1 MHEVGFLMQAFVF
14 LAAAVIA
21 VPIAARLGLGSVLG
35 YLCAGAVIGPFALGL
50 IGQDIEEVM
59 HFAEFGVVMMLFLV
73 GLELDPSLL
82 WRMRMPIVGMG
93 GLQVVLTTGA
103 ITSIAWQ
110 FTYSWQHALI
120 IGMVLSLSS
129 TAIVLQTLNEKGLMK
144 NESGQSAFAVL
155 LFQDIAV
162 IPMLALLPLLAVT
175 EVGTFSDKHL
185 LPGWQ
190 SALLVL
196 GVVVGIVVV
205 GRWLSRSVFRI
216 IAQTR
221 LREMFTAT
229 ALLLVVGI
237 AVLMEQVGLS
247 PALGTF
253 VAGVVLAN
261 SEYRHELEAE
271 VEPFKGLLLAL
282 FFISVGASIDFALLA
297 AEPLVIMAMVGA
309 LVLVKMVI
317 LLVLGKVFG
326 LTSRSNAIFTFS
338 LAQGGEFAFVLFSYA
353 SAQDVLPQTIIQPLT
368 LVVALSMALTPLLF
382 VINERL
388 VLPRLGV
395 KSQAGSRP
403 LDALEKAEGK
413 AILVGFGRFGQIVGR
428 LLRMNGFEITVLEHD
443 AQQVDLVRSFGHK
456 VYYGDAARMD
466 LLETAGIDEVD
477 LLVLAIDDHAR
488 MLKTIHQV
496 KRHHP
501 QIKILARAAGR
512 REAAEL
518 IHAGAD
524 HIERETFDSALSMG
538 RKALSLMGF
547 RAYQAQRAA
556 QLFKHHDKKSL
567 YALSE
572 VIEDDKKYITVAKQH
587 ATDLEK
593 VLRSDDQA
601 NTDLDDRGW
610 ESGS

>member
-1 MHEVGFLMQAFVF
+1 MHEAGFLMQAFVF

-73 GLELDPSLL
+73 GLELDPSKL
-82 WRMRMPIVGMG
+82 WRMRVPIVGMG
-93 GLQVVLTTGA
+93 GLQVV
-103 ITSIAWQ
+103 ITSAVIAGIALV
-110 FTYSWQHALI
+110 YLDNWQHAVVV
-120 IGMVLSLSS
+120 GMVLSLSS

-144 NESGQSAFAVL
+144 NDSGQSAFAVL

-162 IPMLALLPLLAVT
+162 IPMLAVLPLLAVA
-175 EVGTFSDKHL
+175 EVGTFSDKHN
-185 LPGWQ
+185 LPGYQ
-190 SALLVL
+190 SALMVL
-196 GVVVGIVVV
+196 GAVVGIVVV

-216 IAQTR
+216 IAETR

-229 ALLLVVGI
+229 ALFLVVGI
-237 AVLMEQVGLS
+237 ALLMEHIGLS

-282 FFISVGASIDFALLA
+282 FFISVGASIDFALLM
-297 AEPLVIMAMVGA
+297 ENPWPILAMVGG
-309 LVLVKMVI
+309 LVLVKLVV
-317 LLVLGKVFG
+317 LLILGKAFG
-326 LTSRSNAIFTFS
+326 LSSRSNAIFTFS
-338 LAQGGEFAFVLFSYA
+338 LAQAGEFAFVLFSFA
-353 SAQDVLPQTIIQPLT
+353 AARDVLPAYIIDPLT

-388 VLPRLGV
+388 VLPRLRGA
-395 KSQAGSRP
+395 K
-403 LDALEKAEGK
+403 ALERAHDAIKEPEGK

-443 AQQVDLVRSFGHK
+443 AAQVDLVRNFGHK

-466 LLETAGIDEVD
+466 LLETAGIEDVD
-477 LLVLAIDDHAR
+477 LLVLAIDDHQR

-501 QIKILARAAGR
+501 DIKILARAAGR

-518 IHAGAD
+518 LHAGAD

-567 YALSE
+567 FALSE
-572 VIEDDKKYITVAKQH
+572 VIEDDKKYLTVAKQH

-593 VLRSDDQA
+593 VLKSDDQA
-601 NTDLDDRGW
+601 NTELDDRGW
-610 ESGS
+610 DSGS

>member
-1 MHEVGFLMQAFVF
+1 MAEAGFLAQAFSF

-50 IGQDIEEVM
+50 IGQDIDEVM

-73 GLELDPSLL
+73 GLELDPSKL
-82 WRMRMPIVGMG
+82 WRMRMPIIGMG
-93 GLQVVLTTGA
+93 GLQVVLTSAA
-103 ITSIAWQ
+103 IAGIAAI
-110 FTYSWQHALI
+110 YLDNWQHAVVV
-120 IGMVLSLSS
+120 GMVLSLSS
-129 TAIVLQTLNEKGLMK
+129 TAIVLQTLNEKGLMR
-144 NESGQSAFAVL
+144 NDSGQSAFAVL

-162 IPMLALLPLLAVT
+162 IPMLAILPLLAVS
-175 EVGTFSDKHL
+175 EVGTFSDKHN

-190 SALLVL
+190 SALMVL
-196 GVVVGIVVV
+196 GVVIGIVLV
-205 GRWLSRSVFRI
+205 GRWLSRSAFRI

-229 ALLLVVGI
+229 ALFLVVGI
-237 AVLMEQVGLS
+237 ALLMEHIGLS

-282 FFISVGASIDFALLA
+282 FFISVGASIDFGLFM
-297 AEPLVIMAMVGA
+297 AEPLPVLAMVGG
-309 LVLVKMVI
+309 LVLVKLVI
-317 LLVLGKVFG
+317 LLILGKLFG
-326 LTSRSNAIFTFS
+326 LSSRSNAIFTFS
-338 LAQGGEFAFVLFSYA
+338 LAQGGEFAFVLFSFA
-353 SAQDVLPQTIIQPLT
+353 SAQDVLPAYIIEPLT

-382 VINERL
+382 VINEKL
-388 VLPRLGV
+388 VLPRLGGQQ
-395 KSQAGSRP
+395 QARP
-403 LDALEKAEGK
+403 HDAIDHAEGK

-456 VYYGDAARMD
+456 VFYGDAARID
-466 LLETAGIDEVD
+466 LLDAAGIADAT
-477 LLVLAIDDHAR
+477 LLVLAIDDHER
-488 MLKTIHQV
+488 MLQTIEQV

-501 QIKILARAAGR
+501 SVKILARAAGR

-538 RKALSLMGF
+538 RQALTIMGF

-556 QLFKHHDKKSL
+556 KLFKHHDEKSL

-572 VIEDDKKYITVAKQH
+572 VLEDDRKYITMAKQH
-587 ATDLEK
+587 AVDLEK

-601 NTDLDDRGW
+601 NTELDDRGW
-610 ESGS
+610 DAQ

>member
-1 MHEVGFLMQAFVF
+1 MAEAGFLAQAFIF

-50 IGQDIEEVM
+50 IGQDIDEVM

-73 GLELDPSLL
+73 GLELDPSKL
-82 WRMRMPIVGMG
+82 WRMRMPIIGMG
-93 GLQVVLTTGA
+93 GLQVVLTSAA
-103 ITSIAWQ
+103 IAGIAAI
-110 FTYSWQHALI
+110 YLDNWQHAVGV
-120 IGMVLSLSS
+120 GMVLSLSA
-129 TAIVLQTLNEKGLMK
+129 TAIVLQTLNEKGLMR
-144 NESGQSAFAVL
+144 NDSGQSAFAVL

-162 IPMLALLPLLAVT
+162 IPMLAILPLLAVS
-175 EVGTFSDKHL
+175 EVGTFSDKHN

-190 SALLVL
+190 SALMVL
-196 GVVVGIVVV
+196 GVVIGIVLV
-205 GRWLSRSVFRI
+205 GRWLSRSAFRI

-229 ALLLVVGI
+229 ALFLVVGI
-237 AVLMEQVGLS
+237 ALLMEHIGLS

-282 FFISVGASIDFALLA
+282 FFISVGASIDFGLFM
-297 AEPLVIMAMVGA
+297 AEPLPVLAMVGG
-309 LVLVKMVI
+309 LVLVKLVI
-317 LLVLGKVFG
+317 LLILGKLFG
-326 LTSRSNAIFTFS
+326 LSSRSNAIFTFS
-338 LAQGGEFAFVLFSYA
+338 LAQGGEFAFVLFSFA
-353 SAQDVLPQTIIQPLT
+353 SAQDVLPAYIIEPLT

-382 VINERL
+382 VINEKL
-388 VLPRLGV
+388 VLPRLGGQQ
-395 KSQAGSRP
+395 QARP
-403 LDALEKAEGK
+403 HDAIDHAEGK

-456 VYYGDAARMD
+456 VFYGDAARID
-466 LLETAGIDEVD
+466 LLDAAGIADAT
-477 LLVLAIDDHAR
+477 LLVLAIDDHER
-488 MLKTIHQV
+488 MLQTIEQV

-501 QIKILARAAGR
+501 SVKILARAAGR

-538 RKALSLMGF
+538 RQALTIMGF

-556 QLFKHHDKKSL
+556 KLFKHHDEKSL

-572 VIEDDKKYITVAKQH
+572 VLEDDRKYITMAKQH
-587 ATDLEK
+587 AVDLEK

-601 NTDLDDRGW
+601 NTELDDRGW
-610 ESGS
+610 DAQ

>member
-1 MHEVGFLMQAFVF
+1 MAEAGFLAQAFIF

-50 IGQDIEEVM
+50 IGQDIDEVM

-73 GLELDPSLL
+73 GLELDPSKL
-82 WRMRMPIVGMG
+82 WRMRMPIIGMG
-93 GLQVVLTTGA
+93 GLQVVLTSAA
-103 ITSIAWQ
+103 IAGIAAI
-110 FTYSWQHALI
+110 YLDNWQHAVVV
-120 IGMVLSLSS
+120 GMVLSLSS
-129 TAIVLQTLNEKGLMK
+129 TAIVLQTLNEKGLMR
-144 NESGQSAFAVL
+144 NDSGQSAFAVL

-162 IPMLALLPLLAVT
+162 IPMLAILPLLAVS
-175 EVGTFSDKHL
+175 EVGTFSDKHN

-190 SALLVL
+190 SALMVL
-196 GVVVGIVVV
+196 GVVIGIVLV
-205 GRWLSRSVFRI
+205 GRWLSRSAFRI

-229 ALLLVVGI
+229 ALFLVVGI
-237 AVLMEQVGLS
+237 ALLMEHIGLS

-282 FFISVGASIDFALLA
+282 FFISVGASIDFGLFM
-297 AEPLVIMAMVGA
+297 AEPLPVLAMVGG
-309 LVLVKMVI
+309 LVLVKLVI
-317 LLVLGKVFG
+317 LLLLGKLFG
-326 LTSRSNAIFTFS
+326 LSSRSNAIFTFS
-338 LAQGGEFAFVLFSYA
+338 LAQGGEFAFVLFSFA
-353 SAQDVLPQTIIQPLT
+353 SAQDVLPAYIIEPLT

-382 VINERL
+382 VINEKL
-388 VLPRLGV
+388 VLPRLGGQQ
-395 KSQAGSRP
+395 QARP
-403 LDALEKAEGK
+403 HDAIDHAEGK

-456 VYYGDAARMD
+456 VFYGDAARID
-466 LLETAGIDEVD
+466 LLDAAGIADAT
-477 LLVLAIDDHAR
+477 LLVLAIDDHER
-488 MLKTIHQV
+488 MLQTIEQV

-501 QIKILARAAGR
+501 SVKILARAAGR

-538 RKALSLMGF
+538 RQALTIMGF

-556 QLFKHHDKKSL
+556 KLFKHHDEKSL

-572 VIEDDKKYITVAKQH
+572 VLEDDRKYITMAKQH
-587 ATDLEK
+587 AVDLEK

-601 NTDLDDRGW
+601 NTELDDRGW
-610 ESGS
+610 DAQ

>member
-1 MHEVGFLMQAFVF
+1 MAEAGFLAQAFIF

-50 IGQDIEEVM
+50 IGQDIDEVM

-73 GLELDPSLL
+73 GLELDPSKL
-82 WRMRMPIVGMG
+82 WRMRMPIIGMG
-93 GLQVVLTTGA
+93 GLQVVLTSAA
-103 ITSIAWQ
+103 IAGIAAI
-110 FTYSWQHALI
+110 YLDNWQHAVVV
-120 IGMVLSLSS
+120 GMVLSLSS
-129 TAIVLQTLNEKGLMK
+129 TAIVLQTLNEKGLMR
-144 NESGQSAFAVL
+144 NDSGQSAFAVL

-162 IPMLALLPLLAVT
+162 IPMLAILPLLAVS
-175 EVGTFSDKHL
+175 EVGTFSDKHN

-190 SALLVL
+190 SALMVL
-196 GVVVGIVVV
+196 GVVIGIVLV
-205 GRWLSRSVFRI
+205 GRWLSRSAFRI

-229 ALLLVVGI
+229 ALFLVVGI
-237 AVLMEQVGLS
+237 ALLMEHIGLS

-282 FFISVGASIDFALLA
+282 FFISVGASIDFGLFM
-297 AEPLVIMAMVGA
+297 AEPLPVLAMVGG
-309 LVLVKMVI
+309 LVLVKLVI
-317 LLVLGKVFG
+317 LLILGKLFG
-326 LTSRSNAIFTFS
+326 LSSRSNAIFTFS
-338 LAQGGEFAFVLFSYA
+338 LAQGGEFAFVLFSFA
-353 SAQDVLPQTIIQPLT
+353 SAQDVLPAYIIEPLT
-368 LVVALSMALTPLLF
+368 LVF
-382 VINERL
+382 VINEKL
-388 VLPRLGV
+388 VLPRLGGQQ
-395 KSQAGSRP
+395 QARP
-403 LDALEKAEGK
+403 HDAIDHAEGK

-456 VYYGDAARMD
+456 VFYGDAARID
-466 LLETAGIDEVD
+466 LLDAAGIADAT
-477 LLVLAIDDHAR
+477 LLVLAIDDHER
-488 MLKTIHQV
+488 MLQTIEQV

-501 QIKILARAAGR
+501 SVKILARAAGR

-538 RKALSLMGF
+538 RQALTIMGF

-556 QLFKHHDKKSL
+556 KLFKHHDEKSL

-572 VIEDDKKYITVAKQH
+572 VLEDDRKYITMAKQH
-587 ATDLEK
+587 AVDLEK

-601 NTDLDDRGW
+601 NTELDDRGW
-610 ESGS
+610 DAQ

>member
-1 MHEVGFLMQAFVF
+1 MAEAGFLAQAFIF

-50 IGQDIEEVM
+50 IGQDIDEVM

-73 GLELDPSLL
+73 GLELDPSKL
-82 WRMRMPIVGMG
+82 WRMRMPIIGMG
-93 GLQVVLTTGA
+93 GLQVVLTSAA
-103 ITSIAWQ
+103 IAGIAAI
-110 FTYSWQHALI
+110 YLDNWQHAVVV
-120 IGMVLSLSS
+120 GMVLSLSS
-129 TAIVLQTLNEKGLMK
+129 TAIVLQTLNEKGLMR
-144 NESGQSAFAVL
+144 NDSGQSAFAVL

-162 IPMLALLPLLAVT
+162 IPMLAILPLLAVS
-175 EVGTFSDKHL
+175 EVGTFSDKHN

-190 SALLVL
+190 SALMVL
-196 GVVVGIVVV
+196 GVVIGIVLV
-205 GRWLSRSVFRI
+205 GRWLSRSAFRI

-229 ALLLVVGI
+229 ALFLVVGI
-237 AVLMEQVGLS
+237 ALLMEHIGLS

-282 FFISVGASIDFALLA
+282 FFISVGASIDFGLFM
-297 AEPLVIMAMVGA
+297 AEPLPVLAMVGG
-309 LVLVKMVI
+309 LVLVKLVI
-317 LLVLGKVFG
+317 LLILGKLFG
-326 LTSRSNAIFTFS
+326 LSSRSNAIFTFS
-338 LAQGGEFAFVLFSYA
+338 LAQGGEFAFVLFSFA
-353 SAQDVLPQTIIQPLT
+353 SAQDVLPAYIIEPLT

-382 VINERL
+382 VINEKL
-388 VLPRLGV
+388 VLPRLGGQQ
-395 KSQAGSRP
+395 QARP
-403 LDALEKAEGK
+403 HDAIDHAEGK

-456 VYYGDAARMD
+456 VFYGDAARID
-466 LLETAGIDEVD
+466 LLDAAGIADAT
-477 LLVLAIDDHAR
+477 LLVLAIDDHER
-488 MLKTIHQV
+488 MLQTIEQV

-501 QIKILARAAGR
+501 SVKILARAAGR

-538 RKALSLMGF
+538 RQALTIMGF

-556 QLFKHHDKKSL
+556 KLFKHHDEKSL

-572 VIEDDKKYITVAKQH
+572 VLEDDRKYITMAKQH
-587 ATDLEK
+587 AVDLEK

-601 NTDLDDRGW
+601 NTELDDRGW
-610 ESGS
+610 DAQ

>member
-1 MHEVGFLMQAFVF
+1 MHEAGFLSQAFVF

-73 GLELDPSLL
+73 GLELDPAKL
-82 WRMRMPIVGMG
+82 WRMRIPIVGMG
-93 GLQVVLTTGA
+93 GLQVVLTTAVVAG
-103 ITSIAWQ
+103 IAT
-110 FTYSWQHALI
+110 FYLDNWQHALVV
-120 IGMVLSLSS
+120 GMILSLSS

-144 NESGQSAFAVL
+144 NDSGQSAFAVL

-162 IPMLALLPLLAVT
+162 IPMLAILPLLAVA
-175 EVGTFSDKHL
+175 EVGTFSDKHNM
-185 LPGWQ
+185 PGWQ
-190 SALLVL
+190 SALMVL

-205 GRWLSRSVFRI
+205 GRWLSRSAFRV

-229 ALLLVVGI
+229 ALFLVVGI
-237 AVLMEQVGLS
+237 ALLMEHIGLS

-282 FFISVGASIDFALLA
+282 FFISVGASIDFGLLM
-297 AEPLVIMAMVGA
+297 EDPWPILIMVGV
-309 LVLVKMVI
+309 LVLVKLLI
-317 LLVLGKVFG
+317 LLILGKAFG
-326 LTSRSNAIFTFS
+326 LSNRSNAIFTFS
-338 LAQGGEFAFVLFSYA
+338 LAQAGEFAFVLFSFA
-353 SAQDVLPQTIIQPLT
+353 SAQDVLPAFIIEPLT

-388 VLPRLGV
+388 VLPRLNV
-395 KSQAGSRP
+395 NNSDVRP
-403 LDALEKAEGK
+403 HDAIDKPEGK
-413 AILVGFGRFGQIVGR
+413 AIVVGFGRFGQIVGR

-443 AQQVDLVRSFGHK
+443 AAQVDLVRNFGHK
-456 VYYGDAARMD
+456 VFYGDASRMD
-466 LLETAGIDEVD
+466 LMESAGIDEAT
-477 LLVLAIDDHAR
+477 LLVLAIDDHPR
-488 MLKTIHQV
+488 MLRTIEQV
-496 KRHHP
+496 RRHNP
-501 QIKILARAAGR
+501 GIKILARAAGR

-518 IHAGAD
+518 IRTGAD
-524 HIERETFDSALSMG
+524 FVERETFDSALSMG
-538 RKALSLMGF
+538 RRALQIMGF

-556 QLFKHHDKKSL
+556 KLFKHHDEKSL

-572 VIEDDKKYITVAKQH
+572 VLEDDKKYISMAKQH
-587 ATDLEK
+587 AVDLEK

-601 NTDLDDRGW
+601 DKQLDDRGW
-610 ESGS
+610 DSGS